1 MLILIFNRT
10 NIMNTKLQYKILSLM
25 VTLSLFGACSLE
37 EYNPSGST
45 ADIIFSTEEGMNAL
59 VNSAYYN
66 FSAQFY
72 GREDVMFL
80 FEGGTDLWYMG
91 GRGTYAEQL
100 LVYNERLD
108 PTTGQI
114 RNTWQRLYEIVNY
127 TNAGINRIENVRY
140 SDENVKLAKEG
151 ELRFIRAY
159 AYWMIAET
167 FGGVTLRTTETSGVP
182 LTAERSSLEDF
193 YDLIISDLERAVQ
206 ILPYQQDQ
214 VGRADKKA
222 AYGMLARAALTRASY
237 LEYFENNKAEADSF
251 YQKALDAANEL
262 INRKEEFGTRLY
274 DSFEELF
281 APSNNKNNAEALWV
295 VTHSTNSALNPQP
308 NNANRL
314 FRWYL
319 AKYTGL
325 CGMPSL
331 EVTEYGRDGASRMMP
346 TKYLLSIFDE
356 EIDGRYYG
364 SFREA
369 FILPSSAP
377 AYSWTTTDIARF
389 EKSFSAGSVIIA
401 PGDTSLLYTKKVIPD
416 KATRPYGVKD
426 INDTYNANGT
436 ISTNANNNPYYPSLK
451 KFTDPDRTP
460 GSDAGTK
467 NAIVMRLAEVY
478 LIAAEASYK
487 LNKTSPDA
495 ASYINIL
502 RTRAAVK
509 TPVDRTAEM
518 QVSLSDIDLEF
529 LLDERA
535 RELAGEHLRW
545 PDLKRT
551 KQLEHRLGPG
561 NQNPDITAFN
571 PAKHYVR
578 PIPQSE
584 LDVLENAEE
593 YGQNPNY

>member
-1 MLILIFNRT
+1 MI
-10 NIMNTKLQYKILSLM
+10 IMNTKFQYKIVSLIIALSF
-25 VTLSLFGACSLE
+25 FGACSLE

-45 ADIIFSTEEGMNAL
+45 ASIVFSTEEGMNAL

-66 FSAQFY
+66 FGAQFY

-91 GRGTYAEQL
+91 ARGTYAEQL
-100 LVYNERLD
+100 LVYTERLD
-108 PTTGQI
+108 ATTGQI
-114 RNTWQRLYEIVNY
+114 KNTWQRLYEIVNY
-127 TNAGINRIENVRY
+127 ANAGINRIDNVRY
-140 SDENVKLAKEG
+140 TDDNVKLAKEG
-151 ELRFIRAY
+151 ELRFVRAY

-167 FGGVTLRTTETSGVP
+167 FGGVTLRTTETTGVP
-182 LTAERSSLEDF
+182 LTAKRSPLKDF

-206 ILPYQQDQ
+206 ILPYNQDQ

-222 AYGMLARAALTRASY
+222 AYGMLARTALTRASY
-237 LEYFENNKAEADSF
+237 LEYFENNRAEANLF

-262 INRKEEFGTRLY
+262 INNQGQYGCRLY
-274 DSFEELF
+274 DTYDEVF

-295 VTHSTNSALNPQP
+295 ITHSTNSALNPQP
-308 NNANRL
+308 KNANRL

-331 EVTEYGRDGASRMMP
+331 EVTEYGRDGASRLMP
-346 TKYLLSIFDE
+346 TKFLLDIFDE
-356 EIDGRYYG
+356 DIDARYYG

-369 FILPSSAP
+369 FNLPLTTQS
-377 AYSWTTTDIARF
+377 YSWTTTDIARF
-389 EKSFSAGSVIIA
+389 EKSFSPGSVVIQ
-401 PGDTSLLYTKKVIPD
+401 PGDTALFYTKKVITD
-416 KATRPYGVKD
+416 KDSRSYGVKD
-426 INDTYNANGT
+426 INDTYNFDGT

-451 KFTDPDRTP
+451 KFRDPDRNP

-467 NAIVMRLAEVY
+467 NVVVMRLAEMY

-495 ASYINIL
+495 AYYINVL

-509 TPVDRTAEM
+509 TPVDHTSEM
-518 QVSLSDIDLEF
+518 QVSISDIDLDF

-551 KQLEHRLGPG
+551 KQLENRLGQG
-561 NQNPDITAFN
+561 KQNPDITAFN
-571 PAKHYVR
+571 PEKHYLR
-578 PIPQSE
+578 PIPQAE

-593 YGQNPNY
+593 YGQNPGY

>member
-1 MLILIFNRT
+1 MI
-10 NIMNTKLQYKILSLM
+10 IMNTKLQYKIVVLVM
-25 VTLSLFGACSLE
+25 TLSFFGACSLE

-45 ADIIFSTEEGMNAL
+45 ADIVFSTEEGMNAL

-72 GREDVMFL
+72 GSEDIMFL

-91 GRGTYAEQL
+91 ARGTYAEQL

-127 TNAGINRIENVRY
+127 TNAGINRIENVVY

-182 LTAERSSLEDF
+182 LTAERSPLKDF
-193 YDLIISDLERAVQ
+193 YDLIISDLERAAQ
-206 ILPYQQDQ
+206 ILPYHQDQ

-237 LEYFENNKAEADSF
+237 MEYFENNKAEADQF

-262 INRKEEFGTRLY
+262 IDSQAEYGCRLY
-274 DSFEELF
+274 DTFEEVF
-281 APSNNKNNAEALWV
+281 APSNNKNNAEALWTI
-295 VTHSTNSALNPQP
+295 THSTNSALNPQP

-331 EVTEYGRDGASRMMP
+331 EVTEYGRDGASRLMP
-346 TKYLLSIFDE
+346 TRFLLDIFDE
-356 EIDGRYYG
+356 DIDARYYG
-364 SFREA
+364 SFREH
-369 FILPSSAP
+369 FILPLTTQP
-377 AYSWTTTDIARF
+377 YSWTTTDIARF
-389 EKSFSAGSVIIA
+389 EKSFSAGSVTIQ
-401 PGDTSLLYTKKVIPD
+401 PGDTALFYTKKVITD
-416 KATRPYGVKD
+416 KDSRPYGVKD
-426 INDTYNANGT
+426 INDTYSSDGT
-436 ISTNANNNPYYPSLK
+436 ISTNANNNPYYPSLM
-451 KFTDPDRTP
+451 KFRDPDRTP

-467 NAIVMRLAEVY
+467 NVIVMRLAEMY

-487 LNKTSPDA
+487 LNRTSPDA
-495 ASYINIL
+495 AYYINVL

-509 TPVDRTAEM
+509 TPVDRTSEM
-518 QVSLSDIDLEF
+518 QVSISDIDLDF

-551 KQLEHRLGPG
+551 KQLENRLGQG

-571 PAKHYVR
+571 PDKHYVR

-584 LDVLENAEE
+584 LDVLENADE
-593 YGQNPNY
+593 YGQNPGY

>member
-1 MLILIFNRT
+1 
-10 NIMNTKLQYKILSLM
+10 MNTKLHYKILSLIM
-25 VTLSLFGACSLE
+25 ALSLFGACSLE

-45 ADIIFSTEEGMNAL
+45 ADIVFSTEEGMNAL

-72 GREDVMFL
+72 GREDIMFL

-91 GRGTYAEQL
+91 ARGTYAEQL
-100 LVYNERLD
+100 LVYTERLD

-127 TNAGINRIENVRY
+127 TNAGINRIDNVVY
-140 SDENVKLAKEG
+140 SDDNVKLAKEG

-167 FGGVTLRTTETSGVP
+167 FGGVTLRTVETSGVP
-182 LTAERSSLEDF
+182 LTAQRSPLRDF

-206 ILPYQQDQ
+206 ILPYNQNQ

-237 LEYFENNKAEADSF
+237 LEYFENNQQEADQF

-262 INRKEEFGTRLY
+262 INSQEEYGCRLY
-274 DSFEELF
+274 DSFEEVF
-281 APSNNKNNAEALWV
+281 APSNNKNNAEALWTI
-295 VTHSTNSALNPQP
+295 THSTNSALNPQP

-331 EVTEYGRDGASRMMP
+331 EVTEYGRDGASRLMP
-346 TKYLLSIFDE
+346 TRFLLDIFNED
-356 EIDGRYYG
+356 IDARYYS

-369 FILPSSAP
+369 FNLPLTAQS
-377 AYSWTTTDIARF
+377 YSWTTTDIARF
-389 EKSFSAGSVIIA
+389 EKSFSPGSVVIQ
-401 PGDTSLLYTKKVIPD
+401 PGDTALFYTKKVIAD
-416 KATRPYGVKD
+416 KHSRPYGVKD
-426 INDTYNANGT
+426 INDTYNSDGT
-436 ISTNANNNPYYPSLK
+436 ISTNANNNPYYPSLI
-451 KFTDPDRTP
+451 KFRDPDRTP

-467 NAIVMRLAEVY
+467 NVIVMRLAEMY

-487 LNKTSPDA
+487 LNRTSPDA
-495 ASYINIL
+495 AYYINVL
-502 RTRAAVK
+502 RSRAAVK
-509 TPVDRTAEM
+509 TPVDRTSEM
-518 QVSLSDIDLEF
+518 QVSISDIDLDF

-551 KQLEHRLGPG
+551 KQLEDRLGQG

-571 PAKHYVR
+571 PNKHYVR
-578 PIPQSE
+578 PIPQAE
-584 LDVLENAEE
+584 LDVLENADE
-593 YGQNPNY
+593 YGQNPGY

>member
-1 MLILIFNRT
+1 MI
-10 NIMNTKLQYKILSLM
+10 IMNTKFQYKIVSLIIAI
-25 VTLSLFGACSLE
+25 SFFGACSLE

-45 ADIIFSTEEGMNAL
+45 ASIVFSTEEGMNAL

-66 FSAQFY
+66 FGAQFY

-91 GRGTYAEQL
+91 ARGTYAEQL
-100 LVYNERLD
+100 LVYTERLD
-108 PTTGQI
+108 ATTGQI
-114 RNTWQRLYEIVNY
+114 KNTWQRLYEIVNY
-127 TNAGINRIENVRY
+127 ANAGINRIDNVRY
-140 SDENVKLAKEG
+140 TDDNVKLAKEG
-151 ELRFIRAY
+151 ELRFVRAY

-167 FGGVTLRTTETSGVP
+167 FGGVTLRTTETTGVP
-182 LTAERSSLEDF
+182 LTAKRSPLKDF

-206 ILPYQQDQ
+206 ILPYNQDQ

-222 AYGMLARAALTRASY
+222 AYGMLARTALTRASY
-237 LEYFENNKAEADSF
+237 LEYFENNRAEANLF

-262 INRKEEFGTRLY
+262 INNQGQYGCRLY
-274 DSFEELF
+274 DTYDEVF

-295 VTHSTNSALNPQP
+295 ITHSTNSALNPQP
-308 NNANRL
+308 KNANRL

-331 EVTEYGRDGASRMMP
+331 EVTEYGRDGASRLMP
-346 TKYLLSIFDE
+346 TKFLLDIFDE
-356 EIDGRYYG
+356 DIDARYYG

-369 FILPSSAP
+369 FNLPLTTQS
-377 AYSWTTTDIARF
+377 YSWTTTDIARF
-389 EKSFSAGSVIIA
+389 EKSFSPGSVVIQ
-401 PGDTSLLYTKKVIPD
+401 PGDTALFYTKKVITD
-416 KATRPYGVKD
+416 KDSRSYGVKD
-426 INDTYNANGT
+426 INDTYNFDGT

-451 KFTDPDRTP
+451 KFRDPDRNP

-467 NAIVMRLAEVY
+467 NVVVMRLAEMY

-495 ASYINIL
+495 AYYINVL

-509 TPVDRTAEM
+509 TPVDHTSQM
-518 QVSLSDIDLEF
+518 QVSISDIDLDF

-551 KQLEHRLGPG
+551 KQLENRLGQG
-561 NQNPDITAFN
+561 KQNPDITAFN
-571 PAKHYVR
+571 PEKHYLR
-578 PIPQSE
+578 PIPQAE

-593 YGQNPNY
+593 YGQNPGY

>member
-1 MLILIFNRT
+1 MI
-10 NIMNTKLQYKILSLM
+10 IMNTKFQYKIVSLII
-25 VTLSLFGACSLE
+25 TLSFFGACSLE

-45 ADIIFSTEEGMNAL
+45 ASIVFSTEEGMNAL

-66 FSAQFY
+66 FGAQFY

-91 GRGTYAEQL
+91 ARGTYAEQL
-100 LVYNERLD
+100 LVYTERLD
-108 PTTGQI
+108 ATTGQI
-114 RNTWQRLYEIVNY
+114 KNTWQRLYEIVNY
-127 TNAGINRIENVRY
+127 ANAGINRIDNVRY
-140 SDENVKLAKEG
+140 TDDNVKLAKEG
-151 ELRFIRAY
+151 ELRFVRAY

-167 FGGVTLRTTETSGVP
+167 FGGVTLRTTETTGVP
-182 LTAERSSLEDF
+182 LTAKRSPLKDF

-206 ILPYQQDQ
+206 ILPYNQDQ

-222 AYGMLARAALTRASY
+222 AYGMLARTALTRASY
-237 LEYFENNKAEADSF
+237 LEYFENNRAEANLF

-262 INRKEEFGTRLY
+262 INNQGQYGCRLY
-274 DSFEELF
+274 DTYDEVF

-295 VTHSTNSALNPQP
+295 ITHSTNSALNPQP
-308 NNANRL
+308 KNANRL

-331 EVTEYGRDGASRMMP
+331 EVTEYGRDGASRLMP
-346 TKYLLSIFDE
+346 TKFLLDIFDE
-356 EIDGRYYG
+356 DIDARYYG

-369 FILPSSAP
+369 FNLPLTTQS
-377 AYSWTTTDIARF
+377 YSWTTTDIARF
-389 EKSFSAGSVIIA
+389 EKSFSPGSVVIQ
-401 PGDTSLLYTKKVIPD
+401 PGDTALFYTKKVITD
-416 KATRPYGVKD
+416 KDSRSYGVKD
-426 INDTYNANGT
+426 INDTYNFDGT

-451 KFTDPDRTP
+451 KFRDPDRNP

-467 NAIVMRLAEVY
+467 NVVVMRLAEMY

-495 ASYINIL
+495 AYYINVL

-509 TPVDRTAEM
+509 TPVDHTSEM
-518 QVSLSDIDLEF
+518 QVSISDIDLDF

-551 KQLEHRLGPG
+551 KQLENRLGQG
-561 NQNPDITAFN
+561 KQNPDITAFN
-571 PAKHYVR
+571 PEKHYLR
-578 PIPQSE
+578 PIPQAE

-593 YGQNPNY
+593 YGQNPGY

>member
-1 MLILIFNRT
+1 MI
-10 NIMNTKLQYKILSLM
+10 IMNTKFQYKIVSLIIALSF
-25 VTLSLFGACSLE
+25 FGACSLE

-45 ADIIFSTEEGMNAL
+45 ASIVFSTEEGMNAL

-66 FSAQFY
+66 FGAQFY

-91 GRGTYAEQL
+91 ARGTYAEQL
-100 LVYNERLD
+100 LVYTERLD
-108 PTTGQI
+108 ATTGQI
-114 RNTWQRLYEIVNY
+114 KNTWQRLYEIVNY
-127 TNAGINRIENVRY
+127 ANAGINRIDNVRY
-140 SDENVKLAKEG
+140 TDDNVKLAKEG
-151 ELRFIRAY
+151 ELRFVRAY

-167 FGGVTLRTTETSGVP
+167 FGGVTLRTTETTGVP
-182 LTAERSSLEDF
+182 LTAKRSPLKDF

-206 ILPYQQDQ
+206 ILPYNQDQ

-222 AYGMLARAALTRASY
+222 AYGMLARTALTRASY
-237 LEYFENNKAEADSF
+237 LEYFENNRAEANLF

-262 INRKEEFGTRLY
+262 INNQGQYGCRLY
-274 DSFEELF
+274 DTYDEVF

-295 VTHSTNSALNPQP
+295 ITHSTNSALNPQP
-308 NNANRL
+308 KNANRL

-331 EVTEYGRDGASRMMP
+331 EVTEYGRDGASRLMP
-346 TKYLLSIFDE
+346 TKFLLDIFDE
-356 EIDGRYYG
+356 DIDARYYG

-369 FILPSSAP
+369 FNLPLTTQS
-377 AYSWTTTDIARF
+377 YSWTTTDIARF
-389 EKSFSAGSVIIA
+389 EKSFSPGSVVIQ
-401 PGDTSLLYTKKVIPD
+401 PGDTALFYTKKVITD
-416 KATRPYGVKD
+416 KDSRSYGVKD
-426 INDTYNANGT
+426 INDTYNFDGT

-451 KFTDPDRTP
+451 KFRDPDRNP

-467 NAIVMRLAEVY
+467 NVVVMRLAEMY

-495 ASYINIL
+495 AYYINVL

-509 TPVDRTAEM
+509 TPVDHTSQM
-518 QVSLSDIDLEF
+518 QASISDIDLDF

-551 KQLEHRLGPG
+551 KQLENRLGQG
-561 NQNPDITAFN
+561 KQNPDITAFN
-571 PAKHYVR
+571 PEKHYLR
-578 PIPQSE
+578 PIPQAE

-593 YGQNPNY
+593 YGQNPGY